1 MSAAG
6 RGCGPR
12 APSTVAAVASR
23 LRALAARG
31 LDRILRVESALLR
44 FQNPLFILFISG
56 TLAYGAGFAWYGLLR
71 FDKFDMLL
79 YNYDDS
85 FYYFQ
90 VAWYLAQGEFS
101 TFDGGITRTNGYHPL
116 WMFLITPFY
125 WILDKEAA
133 LFGIK
138 AFEITLMAGA
148 AALVACAARLARLP
162 WALFFATLPILYQ
175 HHALFGG
182 MEGAAALFMLT
193 LFFLAVCL
201 HTRDAERWQWLLT
214 AVAFALPWVRFEY
227 AVVSLASTAALW
239 VVADGRA
246 GAPAAHRLRRLF
258 GSSSIPA
265 IGSLAG
271 VLVYFAYNRAVFG
284 GAVPVSGAVKTA
296 WAHAIREVQGG
307 HDITRAVQ
315 EALSVPVY
323 GSELAVAVE
332 LCVWLLLVLWLVGR
346 SGGRAGRGL
355 LAFLICMFGLVAVHI
370 AEFVSLVVV
379 THPQLAG
386 AHYWAPS
393 HLMMACIVPARCCIA
408 IYLVRRFV
416 APRSARLASGL
427 RVGVLLAGAVVLLA
441 KADLAQPFWLVN
453 YTSNPDSASYR
464 SFGELQRMA
473 RYLRA
478 LYMNTQI
485 ADRVLPDGS
494 VIGSWDA
501 GQTGYFSRFPVV
513 NLDGLVNSH
522 DYLRTVRIDGNFSG
536 YPVVNPDA
544 LPHSHD
550 YFRATRVDG
559 GSPHAIYRK
568 FGITHFANGYRI
580 SYGKPDPIGTM
591 IHTDPLSHDFGSF
604 LSFAE
609 PQKDFDAATW
619 FWERMEPHF
628 DFRAADTGAVVDGRL
643 VWAVARD
650 CAPGELLLWSW
661 GDSPDDAA
669 LRQWG
674 ETDSGLCADSLLLPH
689 GITSPI
695 SFEREEA
702 LPIRAAEDRRG
713 EIHSR
718 FNVDVH
724 EDENML
730 VYRMEDCRREDTETR
745 FFLHVVPADSGDLP
759 EDGGRSGFDNLD
771 FDFAQHGQRVGESCI
786 VVRRL
791 PEYRI
796 AALRTGQQRFEDGEY
811 HRVWEGALDFDA
823 GANASE
829 AAR

>member
-56 TLAYGAGFAWYGLLR
+56 TLAYGAGFAWYGLSH

-79 YNYDDS
+79 YNYDDA

-90 VAWYLAQGEFS
+90 IAWYLAQGEFS

-162 WALFFATLPILYQ
+162 WALFFATLPMLYQ
-175 HHALFGG
+175 HHALFWG
-182 MEGAAALFMLT
+182 MEAAAALFMLA
-193 LFFLAVCL
+193 LFFLAICL
-201 HTRDAERWQWLLT
+201 YTRDAKRWQWLLT
-214 AVAFALPWVRFEY
+214 AVAFALPWVRLEY

-246 GAPAAHRLRRLF
+246 GAPAVHRLRRLF

-284 GAVPVSGAVKTA
+284 GVVPVSGAVKTA
-296 WAHAIREVQGG
+296 WAHAIWEVQGG

-315 EALSVPVY
+315 EALSAPVY

-346 SGGRAGRGL
+346 SGDRTDRGL
-355 LAFLICMFGLVAVHI
+355 LAFLICMFGLAAVHI
-370 AEFVSLVVV
+370 AEFGSLVMVR
-379 THPQLAG
+379 HPSVPG
-386 AHYWAPS
+386 AWYEAPT
-393 HLMMACIVPARCCIA
+393 HLMVTCIVPVRCCIA
-408 IYLVRRFV
+408 IYLVRRLV
-416 APRSARLASGL
+416 ASRSARLANGL

-441 KADLAQPFWLVN
+441 RADLAQPFWLVN

-464 SFGELQRMA
+464 SFGDLQRMA

-478 LYMNTQI
+478 LYMNTQT
-485 ADRVLPDGS
+485 ANRVLPDGS

-501 GQTGYFSRFPVV
+501 GQIGYFSRFPVV
-513 NLDGLVNSH
+513 NLDGLVNSY

-544 LPHSHD
+544 SPHSYD
-550 YFRATRVDG
+550 YFRATRIDG

-568 FGITHFANGYRI
+568 FGITHFANPYRI
-580 SYGKPDPIGTM
+580 SYGRPDPIGSM
-591 IHTDPLSHDFGSF
+591 IYEIPMSHDFGRF

-609 PQKDFDAATW
+609 MQKDFDAATW

-643 VWAVARD
+643 VWAVARG

-674 ETDSGLCADSLLLPH
+674 ETDNGLCTDTVLLPH
-689 GITSPI
+689 GVTSPVSI
-695 SFEREEA
+695 EREED
-702 LPIRAAEDRRG
+702 LPVWTAGDRRP
-713 EIHSR
+713 EIRSR
-718 FNVDVH
+718 FDVH
-724 EDENML
+724 VHEHENML
-730 VYRMEDCRREDTETR
+730 VYRTENCRMEDTETR
-745 FFLHVVPADSGDLP
+745 FFLRVVPADSDDLP
-759 EDGGRSGFDNLD
+759 ENGGRFGFDILD

-786 VVRRL
+786 AVRRL

-796 AALRTGQQRFEDGEY
+796 AALRTGQQRFKDGEY

-823 GANASE
+823 GANAGE